1 MSLSLGFNV
10 TYNENKITKL
20 LLTDDP
26 DYIGILYGDAFTGQK
41 QVTRVGHPAYS
52 YFVNKQVYDSN
63 GNPIEGM
70 YVDLSGEG
78 GTVNGDNADK
88 YIFHNPVPDV
98 LIGFSARFNYKNF
111 DISASSR
118 GSIGNY
124 VYNQV
129 AAGSSYDQMYQIG
142 YWKNFPKYL
151 SDTQFVKRQ
160 FTSDYFVENA
170 SYFKLDNA
178 SIGYTYNEIIGKM
191 TARLSLTVQNL
202 LTITNYQ
209 GIDPEVQGGIDNN
222 FYPRPRTYMIGFGFT
237 F

>member
-1 MSLSLGFNV
+1 
-10 TYNENKITKL
+10 
-20 LLTDDP
+20 
-26 DYIGILYGDAFTGQK
+26 
-41 QVTRVGHPAYS
+41 
-52 YFVNKQVYDSN
+52 
-63 GNPIEGM
+63 
-70 YVDLSGEG
+70 
-78 GTVNGDNADK
+78 
-88 YIFHNPVPDV
+88 
-98 LIGFSARFNYKNF
+98 GFSARFNYKNF

-222 FYPRPRTYMIGFGFT
+222 FYPRPRTY
-237 F
+237 